1 MGNRA
6 VITIRDNLKNRD
18 DWQSIYLH
26 WNGGYDTVKPA
37 LDLAKEYGVRCEQEY
52 GIARLNSP
60 KSSGVSNTRPWG
72 DAPAGNGPL
81 NVLG

>member
-37 LDLAKEYGVRCEQEY
+37 LDLAKEYGAFRCQF
-52 GIARLNSP
+52 L
-60 KSSGVSNTRPWG
+60 
-72 DAPAGNGPL
+72 
-81 NVLG
+81 